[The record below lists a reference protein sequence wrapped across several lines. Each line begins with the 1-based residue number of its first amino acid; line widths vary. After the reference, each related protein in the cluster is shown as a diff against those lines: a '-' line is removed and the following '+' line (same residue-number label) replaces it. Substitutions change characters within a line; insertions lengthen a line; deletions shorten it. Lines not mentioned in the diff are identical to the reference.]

1 MKREG
6 ISQGLAL
13 VPSGVFVLA
22 TVHEGQNSA
31 MLASFIQQAGFDP
44 PMIVAAIGQERS
56 IARMIRDSKQFAI
69 SVMSKD
75 SKESLSR
82 FWKGVPDG
90 TDPFE
95 GLSTSLHDT
104 GIPILGDAVG
114 FLECKLRETADAGD
128 HFLCIGEVING
139 GRVAEGE
146 PFVRIRKNGFDY

>member
-22 TVHEGQNSA
+22 TAHEGQSSA
-31 MLASFIQQAGFDP
+31 ILASFIQQAAFDP
-44 PMIVAAIGQERS
+44 PMIVAAVGQDRS
-56 IARMIRDSKQFAI
+56 IGRMIRDSKQFAV

-95 GLSTSLHDT
+95 GLSTSIHDT

-114 FLECKLRETADAGD
+114 FLECTLRETLDAGD
-128 HFLCIGEVING
+128 HFLCLGEVING
-139 GRVAEGE
+139 GRVEEGE
-146 PFVRIRKNGFDY
+146 PFIRIRKDGFDY